1 MRRLVHRVV
10 HERVA
15 WPNASTL
22 RSLSTAVSSDIYA
35 QKLQHH
41 LLDSDFD
48 TALQVFKAEQTNVP
62 SNLMAVMSIVEHLAK
77 TDEARLMQKYTIA
90 FFLKRQHQV
99 APTLV
104 TAYKN
109 LGISIPQPLLREV
122 VLSLLH
128 ENETSRALE
137 VIGMAFRDRVPISAD
152 IFYQCFSQCEELSID
167 PRPFAAMFIQF
178 QKAQLVNFPGLP
190 SLGSVIL
197 SVCFSQG
204 AIADGLACVSL
215 LPPSSVDSKKLQ
227 FLRQAFEVVDST
239 ETTALHQTLIAF
251 VQAEDDSKA
260 WEAFSL
266 LREKN
271 IAMTSAFLKDIG
283 EYTIAFLQK
292 LIANLAAALFRLGRQ
307 DQANEVFAFALTKKI
322 KMPALAFMLGF
333 QKSRSLSLAT
343 LYRDALQQNLVEPTA
358 KVLSVA
364 MRVAFEHSDS
374 SLALDLRAIF
384 DQQNFTSADKRL
396 NATLDYVARSAS
408 HDQDIPPL
416 VIDFVLNQ
424 RTSAAMPLFRRLVE
438 AQIDIHGDMLQGML
452 NAAEAASNAEDLL
465 TYAMKNGV
473 ALGTAA
479 VVSSLARWPQDSL
492 AAIAVDLIHANL
504 VQVSPSLIRR
514 INAAAAGDTY
524 AASVALWDL
533 LPRKEDKQEL

>member
-10 HERVA
+10 HERGA
-15 WPNASTL
+15 WPIASTL

-48 TALQVFKAEQTNVP
+48 TALQAFKAERTNIP
-62 SNLMAVMSIVEHLAK
+62 PNLMAVMSLVEHLDK
-77 TDEARLMQKYTIA
+77 TDEARLMQKCTIA

-128 ENETSRALE
+128 ENETTRALE
-137 VIGMAFRDRVPISAD
+137 VIGMAFRDRVSIPAD

-167 PRPFAAMFIQF
+167 PRPFAAMFIQCW
-178 QKAQLVNFPGLP
+178 KAQLVNFPSLP

-227 FLRQAFEVVDST
+227 FLRQVFEVVDST
-239 ETTALHQTLIAF
+239 ETAELHQTLIAF

-260 WEAFSL
+260 WETFSL
-266 LREKN
+266 LREKDF
-271 IAMTSAFLKDIG
+271 AMTSAFLKDI
-283 EYTIAFLQK
+283 
-292 LIANLAAALFRLGRQ
+292 AAALFRLGRH
-307 DQANEVFAFALTKKI
+307 DQANEVFAYALTQNI

-343 LYRDALQQNLVEPTA
+343 RYRDALRQNLAEPTA

-374 SLALDLRAIF
+374 SLALDLKAIF
-384 DQQNFTSADKRL
+384 DQQNFTSDDKRL

-452 NAAEAASNAEDLL
+452 NAAESASNAEDLL

-473 ALGTAA
+473 ALGTTA